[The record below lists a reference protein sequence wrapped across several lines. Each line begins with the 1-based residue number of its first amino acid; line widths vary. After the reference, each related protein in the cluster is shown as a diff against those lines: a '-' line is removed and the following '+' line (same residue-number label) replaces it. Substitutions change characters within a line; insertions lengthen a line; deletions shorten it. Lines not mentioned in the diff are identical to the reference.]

1 MTELKKTKYFVREKR
16 ELFIEMVKAHIQ
28 PYESFESALE
38 DANDLMVDGEFE
50 EGDIEIVKI
59 TVEDILP
66 VTLPKKNLDELSR

>member
-16 ELFIEMVKAHIQ
+16 EPFIEMVKAHIE
-28 PYESFESALE
+28 PYDCFESALK